1 MENSEET
8 VYLCEAFGL
17 RRELLPSTL
26 LVREFEHSALAPLS
40 VSWLVKFSQVNCLVH
55 PPLS

>member
-26 LVREFEHSALAPLS
+26 
-40 VSWLVKFSQVNCLVH
+40 
-55 PPLS
+55 